1 MALIRRNVDQLRQE
15 GIKNAPKRIDKQKAF
30 EAQV

>member
-15 GIKNAPKRIDKQKAF
+15 GIKNAQKRINEQKAF
-30 EAQV
+30 EHKH